1 MRKGW
6 FLTRCALGERS
17 CRSRVCSVK
26 HSSVDES
33 CCGEFGKLFV
43 MTDVMIFKPGCV
55 FERTSPWFHIQYKQD
70 ICQHGWFGVNIIFK
84 RGLYHIW
91 LSSAVFLQNV
101 TTALWEQIQRFTNK
115 STKLCSMLLI
125 KAFNVF
131 GSVNILQS
139 CQNLLSAALI
149 FPHLI
154 ISDLWAIFISDHEQC
169 RKWFW
174 ENRTS

>member
-43 MTDVMIFKPGCV
+43 MMDVMIFKPGCV

-101 TTALWEQIQRFTNK
+101 TTAD
-115 STKLCSMLLI
+115 STVYKQKHKTM
-125 KAFNVF
+125 FNVTHQGF
-131 GSVNILQS
+131 QCVWVCKHPAELSESPVCCVNIS
-139 CQNLLSAALI
+139 TFNNLRPLSDIYKWPRAMQEMIL
-149 FPHLI
+149 
-154 ISDLWAIFISDHEQC
+154 
-169 RKWFW
+169 RK
-174 ENRTS
+174 